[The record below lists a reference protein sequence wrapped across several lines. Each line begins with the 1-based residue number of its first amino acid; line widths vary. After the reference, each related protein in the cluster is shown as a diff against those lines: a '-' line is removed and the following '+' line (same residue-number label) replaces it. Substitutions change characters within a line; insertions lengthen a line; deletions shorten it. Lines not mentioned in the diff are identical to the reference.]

1 MLESLSPVLAS
12 TVAQPWTLLIC
23 PGYQDWNG
31 AGHSRFTAVALL
43 VWIKLLFMPVQRLLD
58 GF

>member
-1 MLESLSPVLAS
+1 MLAS
-12 TVAQPWTLLIC
+12 TVAQPWALLVY
-23 PGYQDWNG
+23 PSDQDWNG
-31 AGHSRFTAVALL
+31 AGHSRFTAVVLL